1 MNRGAPPPVVNHGG
15 SKGDIFFL
23 QCSSGRYII
32 YWNIRF
38 LHYFFHQLKSCFPR
52 GLSNIG
58 ELLINGLLN
67 RTQRHTLVL
76 VLRRLYVNWPFLYYL
91 ADKVRDEKDNS
102 DDSSHHPQN
111 DEYRHWR
118 GKIVSQHSCM
128 RCQVGEVFGCNRHF
142 RKGRVMGCGMNSCMW
157 FWHCCWTQVMYS
169 WSHLW
174 SGYKFFYK
182 GMGSSVVSKP
192 LHHLYLESFINKGGF
207 HWMGSESL
215 LKTQELP
222 MKYRIMEVC
231 PYLYLCL
238 RHFWEG

>member
-32 YWNIRF
+32 YWNIWF

-91 ADKVRDEKDNS
+91 ADRVRDEKDNS

-118 GKIVSQHSCM
+118 GKFVFQHSCM
-128 RCQVGEVFGCNRHF
+128 RWQVGEVFGSNRHF
-142 RKGRVMGCGMNSCMW
+142 RKGRVMGCMW
-157 FWHCCWTQVMYS
+157 CWHCCWTQVMYS
-169 WSHLW
+169 WSQPW
-174 SGYKFFYK
+174 SGYKSRIYTEK
-182 GMGSSVVSKP
+182 REVS
-192 LHHLYLESFINKGGF
+192 
-207 HWMGSESL
+207 
-215 LKTQELP
+215 
-222 MKYRIMEVC
+222 
-231 PYLYLCL
+231 
-238 RHFWEG
+238 